1 VPETRALVQAAPG
14 EGLGTVLRRTLRVVE
29 YCARVY
35 RRSWRGTLFITFL
48 APVLFLGA
56 MGFGLGGFIDRSGGL
71 PGGVPYAVFLAP
83 GLLAAQGMQTA
94 AFESTYPIMGR
105 TVWNRVYG
113 AMLATPIGVPEI
125 VVGQLAWI
133 GIRLLLVTSV
143 FFGVM
148 VAFGLVGSPLAVLA
162 VGAATLTGLAFAAPI
177 MAFTATQRND
187 QGFNA
192 LFRFGITP
200 LFLFSGTFFPV
211 EELPGFLQPVAWLTP
226 TYHGVA
232 LARDLA
238 LGWATPF
245 GVGLHLGVLVGLT
258 LAGLGAA
265 LVTFRR
271 ALIV

>member
-1 VPETRALVQAAPG
+1 MTAA
-14 EGLGTVLRRTLRVVE
+14 VRTLRVLE
-29 YCARVY
+29 YNARVY

-48 APVLFLGA
+48 SPILFLGA
-56 MGFGLGGFIDRSGGL
+56 MGFGLGGFVDRSGGL

-94 AFESTYPIMGR
+94 AFESTYPVMGR
-105 TVWNRVYG
+105 IVWDRIYH
-113 AMLATPIGVPEI
+113 AMLATPIGVRDI
-125 VVGQLAWI
+125 VLGQFAWI
-133 GIRLLLVTSV
+133 ALRLLLVTGV
-143 FFGVM
+143 FFGAM
-148 VAFGLVGSPLAVLA
+148 VAFGLVRSPFAVLA

-192 LFRFGITP
+192 IFRFGITP

-211 EELPGFLQPVAWLTP
+211 EQLPGLVQPIAWLTP

-238 LGWATPF
+238 LGTVTPLGALVHVGVLVAVA
-245 GVGLHLGVLVGLT
+245 GVGL
-258 LAGLGAA
+258 AAA

-271 ALIV
+271 ALVV